1 LLLGIVLGMF
11 IIVNPRITVFGLIMI
26 LSSSVAVNVIKSI
39 LPELRPAAAL
49 ADVHVVGPILRSGS
63 FPSGHS
69 AAVFATCLTRAHFS
83 PSPLLKIILILFGTL
98 VGLSRIFVGAHF
110 PNDVVWGIIVS
121 LALYEL
127 LCEFVWPG
135 IEVYV
140 PERPPLDNRFFRAL
154 LSFEVATALFCLV
167 IYSQVFAEYPPVAI
181 GTRRT
186 TCSTATWPSPATASR
201 RWVRPTCTC
210 ITVTHT
216 QETRAATISRV
227 RAPPL
232 PPTRRACTLIPRF
245 AMPITART
253 GCRSAHRCAAW
264 ECPAIGC
271 RYSTKTRGPGPARTG
286 Q

>member
-1 LLLGIVLGMF
+1 MSSKEFKISTSVAWLLVLLLSSFFISSYNVQLFNTLNSLHSNLSDAFWVSMTTLGDGLLLGIVLGMF

-69 AAVFATCLTRAHFS
+69 AAVFATVLTLAHFS
-83 PSPLLKIILILFGTL
+83 PSPLLKFILILFGTL

-181 GTRRT
+181 AVSSGVLTFF
-186 TCSTATWPSPATASR
+186 
-201 RWVRPTCTC
+201 V
-210 ITVTHT
+210 
-216 QETRAATISRV
+216 AAFV
-227 RAPPL
+227 KL
-232 PPTRRACTLIPRF
+232 VK
-245 AMPITART
+245 
-253 GCRSAHRCAAW
+253 HH
-264 ECPAIGC
+264 
-271 RYSTKTRGPGPARTG
+271 
-286 Q
+286 